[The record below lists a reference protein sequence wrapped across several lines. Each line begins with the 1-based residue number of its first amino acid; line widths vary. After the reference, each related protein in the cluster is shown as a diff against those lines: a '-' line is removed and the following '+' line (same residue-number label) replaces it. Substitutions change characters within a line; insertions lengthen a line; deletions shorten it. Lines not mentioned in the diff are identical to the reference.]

1 MKVKSNLNQLIFI
14 GFLVMFSSQ
23 IYIKLFVNHFN
34 ISFGIIVLIIL
45 LYMIEM
51 HDKIMV
57 AITSSFLVYIIRIFV
72 YFLENSEI
80 NSALRLG
87 ISNHFP
93 EFIFYLVYITIYF
106 IITIKNKN
114 LNTLL
119 FKLIICDFFANFT
132 EMSIRHTI
140 YLENFSLNII
150 IGLIFVAFLRS
161 TLIWVMI
168 NLMIRYNTTLLKKEH
183 TERYIKLLASNSTLK
198 SEVYLMEKSMDNIEK
213 VMGKSYKLYMDVSQK
228 DLDEALKTEIM
239 EITKDI
245 HEIKKEFNLIVRGVN
260 SLTNTKEL
268 KDSMNYYEIL
278 DILRHMINIEIKN
291 TKIILKIHKGENFN
305 TIYHYYLI
313 SIFRNIIMN
322 SIDALKDK
330 DNGLIY
336 LNHNSINIDNR
347 NGHCFEIIDNGQGI
361 DEEDKKYAFNPG
373 FSTKID
379 FKTGDVNR
387 GLGLSIVKDIVET
400 KLNGFVILTST
411 KGKGTKFMIFIPK
424 DILEGARI

>member
-51 HDKIMV
+51 DDKIMV
-57 AITSSFLVYIIRIFV
+57 AITSSFLVYMIRIFV

-80 NSALRLG
+80 NSALKLG

-278 DILRHMINIEIKN
+278 DILRHMVNIQIKN
-291 TKIILKIHKGENFN
+291 TKINFKIGKGENFN

-336 LNHNSINIDNR
+336 LNHNSINIDNI

-361 DEEDKKYAFNPG
+361 DKEDKKYVFNPG

-379 FKTGDVNR
+379 FNTGDVNR

-400 KLNGFVILTST
+400 KLNGFVALTST

>member
-51 HDKIMV
+51 DDKIMV
-57 AITSSFLVYIIRIFV
+57 AITSSFLVYMIRIFV

-80 NSALRLG
+80 NSALKLG

-106 IITIKNKN
+106 IIIKNKN

-132 EMSIRHTI
+132 EMSIRHII

-168 NLMIRYNTTLLKKEH
+168 NLMIRYNNTLLKKEH

-228 DLDEALKTEIM
+228 DLDETLKTEIM

-291 TKIILKIHKGENFN
+291 TKIIFKIGKGENFN

-336 LNHNSINIDNR
+336 LNHNSINIDNI

-361 DEEDKKYAFNPG
+361 DKEDKKYVFNPG

-379 FKTGDVNR
+379 FDTGDVNR

-400 KLNGFVILTST
+400 KLNGIVKLTSI
-411 KGKGTKFMIFIPK
+411 KGKGTKSMIFIPK
-424 DILEGARI
+424 DVLEGERI

>member
-51 HDKIMV
+51 DDKILV

-80 NSALRLG
+80 NSALKLG

-291 TKIILKIHKGENFN
+291 TKINFKIGKGENFN

-336 LNHNSINIDNR
+336 LNHNSINIDNI

-361 DEEDKKYAFNPG
+361 DKEDKKYVFNPG

-379 FKTGDVNR
+379 FNTGDVNR

-400 KLNGFVILTST
+400 KLNGFVTLTST